1 MNGPSL
7 PEDAPT
13 GADVVAAAERLT
25 GVVHE
30 TPVVTSHTLNERVG
44 AEVFL
49 KCENLQRIGA
59 FKIRGGYNALS
70 QLSPDERAR
79 GVLTWSSGNHA
90 QAVALAGKLLGIST
104 TIVMPQDAPAPKLAA
119 TRDYGAEVVLYDRQR
134 EVREEL
140 GRRLAAERGLTI
152 VPPYDHPHVIAGQGT
167 VALELH
173 RQAGPL
179 DLLLTPVGG
188 GGLLSGCALASKHRA
203 PDCRVVGVE
212 PAAADD
218 ATRSFRTGELAT
230 VHEPATIADGA
241 RTPSLG
247 SYTFPLVLQN
257 VDEMVTVS
265 EDAIREAL
273 RFLLER
279 CKLVVEPT
287 GALTVAALL
296 SGALDARGK
305 RIGAVISGG
314 NLDLAALPN
323 LLSPAPEVPE

>member
-1 MNGPSL
+1 MSAPAL
-7 PEDAPT
+7 PADAPT
-13 GADVVAAAERLT
+13 GADVEAAAELLA

-30 TPVVTSHTLNERVG
+30 TPIARSRTLDERVG
-44 AEVFL
+44 GEVFL

-70 QLSPDERAR
+70 RLSPAEQAA

-90 QAVALAGKLLGIST
+90 QAVALAGKLLGIAT
-104 TIVMPQDAPAPKLAA
+104 TIVMPEDAPPPKLAA
-119 TRDYGAEVVLYDRQR
+119 TRAYGAEVVLYDRQTQ
-134 EVREEL
+134 VREEL
-140 GRRLAAERGLTI
+140 GRRIAKERGLSI

-179 DLLLTPVGG
+179 DLLLAPVGG
-188 GGLLSGCALASKHRA
+188 GGLLSGCALATKKVA
-203 PDCRVVGVE
+203 PGCRVIGVE
-212 PAAADD
+212 PALADD

-247 SYTFPLVLQN
+247 SYTFPLVLAH
-257 VDEMVTVS
+257 VDDMVTVS

-279 CKLVVEPT
+279 VKLVVEPT

-296 SGALDARGK
+296 SGAIDVRGK
-305 RIGAVISGG
+305 RVGVVLSGG
-314 NLDLAALPN
+314 NLDLAALPT
-323 LLSPAPEVPE
+323 LLETA

>member
-1 MNGPSL
+1 MSPPDSPPDL
-7 PEDAPT
+7 PPDAPT
-13 GADVVAAAERLT
+13 GADVLAAAELLR

-30 TPVVTSHTLNERVG
+30 TPVLRSRTLDERTG
-44 AEVFL
+44 AEVHL

-70 QLSPDERAR
+70 RLSPEQRER

-119 TRDYGAEVVLYDRQR
+119 TRDYGAEVVLYDRQQ
-134 EVREEL
+134 EVREVL
-140 GRRLAAERGLTI
+140 GRRIAEERGLTI
-152 VPPYDHPHVIAGQGT
+152 VPPYDHPDVIAGQGT
-167 VALELH
+167 AALELH

-188 GGLLSGCALASKHRA
+188 GGLLSGCALATREVA
-203 PDCRVVGVE
+203 PECRVVGVE

-218 ATRSFRTGELAT
+218 ATRSFRSGELAT

-247 SYTFPLVLQN
+247 RYTFPLVLQH
-257 VDEMVTVS
+257 VDDMVTVS

-296 SGALDARGK
+296 SGALEARGQQV
-305 RIGAVISGG
+305 GVVISGG
-314 NLDLAALPN
+314 NLDLAALPG
-323 LLSPAPEVPE
+323 LLAPN

>member
-1 MNGPSL
+1 VKGPPL
-7 PEDAPT
+7 PPDAPS
-13 GADVVAAAERLT
+13 GACVVAAAERLA

-30 TPVVTSHTLNERVG
+30 TPVVTSRTLDARVG

-70 QLSPDERAR
+70 QLSPDERKR

-90 QAVALAGKLLGIST
+90 QAVALAGKLLGIAT

-119 TRDYGAEVVLYDRQR
+119 TRDYGAEVVLYDRQKQ
-134 EVREEL
+134 VREEL
-140 GRRLAAERGLTI
+140 GRELAAARGLTI

-179 DLLLTPVGG
+179 DLLLAPVGG
-188 GGLLSGCALASKHRA
+188 GGLLSGCGLATKHVA
-203 PDCRVVGVE
+203 PSCRVIGVE

-230 VHEPATIADGA
+230 VHEPETIADGA

-247 SYTFPLVLQN
+247 SYTFPLVLRN
-257 VDEMVTVS
+257 VDAMVTVS

-296 SGALDARGK
+296 SGALEARGQ
-305 RIGAVISGG
+305 RVGLVLSGG
-314 NLDLAALPN
+314 NLDLAALPR
-323 LLSPAPEVPE
+323 LLETS

>member
-1 MNGPSL
+1 VSGPPL
-7 PEDAPT
+7 PPDAPT
-13 GADVVAAAERLT
+13 GADVVSAAELLA

-30 TPVVTSHTLNERVG
+30 TPVVTSRTLNERTG

-70 QLSPDERAR
+70 RLSPEERAR

-119 TRDYGAEVVLYDRQR
+119 TRDYGAEVVLYDRQNQ
-134 EVREEL
+134 VREEL

-179 DLLLTPVGG
+179 DLVLTPVGG
-188 GGLLSGCALASKHRA
+188 GGLLSGCALATKHTA
-203 PDCRVVGVE
+203 PACRVVGVE
-212 PAAADD
+212 PSAADD
-218 ATRSFRTGELAT
+218 ATRSFRSGELAS
-230 VHEPATIADGA
+230 VHEPDTIADGA

-247 SYTFPLVLQN
+247 SYTFPLVLRN
-257 VDEMVTVS
+257 VDDMVTVS

-296 SGALDARGK
+296 SGAIDARAK
-305 RIGAVISGG
+305 RVGAVISGG

-323 LLSPAPEVPE
+323 LLETA

>member
-1 MNGPSL
+1 MSTPTL
-7 PEDAPT
+7 PKDAPT
-13 GADVVAAAERLT
+13 AADVHAAATLLK
-25 GVVHE
+25 GIVHE
-30 TPVVTSHTLNERVG
+30 TPIARSRTLDERVG
-44 AEVFL
+44 AEVHL

-59 FKIRGGYNALS
+59 FKIRGGYNALAR
-70 QLSPDERAR
+70 LSPAEQAR

-90 QAVALAGKLLGIST
+90 QAVALAGRLLGIAT
-104 TIVMPQDAPAPKLAA
+104 TIVMPEDAPPPKLAA
-119 TRDYGAEVVLYDRQR
+119 TRAYGAEVVLYDRHTQ
-134 EVREEL
+134 VREEL
-140 GRRLAAERGLTI
+140 GRAIAAERGLSI

-173 RQAGPL
+173 HQAGPL
-179 DLLLTPVGG
+179 DVLLMPVGG
-188 GGLLSGCALASKHRA
+188 GGLLSGCALASKAVA
-203 PDCRVVGVE
+203 PDCLVIGVE

-218 ATRSFRTGELAT
+218 ATRSFRTGVLAR
-230 VHEPATIADGA
+230 VHEPDTIADGA

-257 VDEMVTVS
+257 VDDMVTVS

-279 CKLVVEPT
+279 VKLVVEPT

-305 RIGAVISGG
+305 RVGAVISGG
-314 NLDLAALPN
+314 NLDLAALGT
-323 LLSPAPEVPE
+323 LLGS